1 MTKLL
6 FCRGRSKNAVET
18 LAEQGFTVS
27 VNRLRNVTAGLAVM
41 LAKNF
46 PPILDGTIGS
56 CDQWFTMMRSCRQGL
71 VVSKDNRV
79 LFVADG
85 AT

>member
-1 MTKLL
+1 M
-6 FCRGRSKNAVET
+6 

-46 PPILDGTIGS
+46 PPILDGTLGS
-56 CDQWFTMMRSCRQGL
+56 CDQFFAMMRSCRQDL
-71 VVSKDNRV
+71 VVSKADRV
-79 LFVADG
+79 LFLADG

>member
-1 MTKLL
+1 MIYAVDGK
-6 FCRGRSKNAVET
+6 GR
-18 LAEQGFTVS
+18 
-27 VNRLRNVTAGLAVM
+27 

-46 PPILDGTIGS
+46 PPILDGTLGS
-56 CDQWFTMMRSCRQGL
+56 CDQWFAMMRSCRLGF
-71 VVSKDNRV
+71 VVSKADRV

>member
-1 MTKLL
+1 M
-6 FCRGRSKNAVET
+6 ET